1 MAVRRAL
8 HRALY
13 TLGLFVAFVVTVT
26 QVKAVTLTWNANP
39 ESDIAGYKLFWGE
52 TNTAPNV
59 RDVGNVTR
67 TEITGL
73 TAGRTYRF
81 YLTAYNTA
89 GLESD
94 PSAFVTYTAS
104 PPPIS
109 VNTAAT
115 FVRPETAIGGSWRG
129 ALGAE
134 GGLAY
139 PYGTFAPPGYVKLGA
154 YKNYPLTWST
164 STTDPR
170 ALLKRTGTDRFA
182 AAWHSTNDLFFYFNF
197 TDTAEHQVSF
207 YFVDFDRQNRQ
218 QLLEFYNHDTGKL
231 LASENISNFENGR
244 YSIWNL
250 RGNIRVKL
258 TRLAGPNVVLSAL
271 FFDKVAGGTASL
283 LSSDI
288 NTSGT
293 WKGVYGQEGGLAYP
307 YGYFVPP
314 TYVQLG
320 AYQNYPLLWASS
332 TADTRALQR
341 PNGTDRMAGAW
352 HSTNELYFFLQ
363 FKDTAT
369 HRASFYFV
377 DFDRAGR
384 QQKLEIFD
392 HINGNLLHSQI
403 ITNFA
408 NGVYKT
414 FNLSGK
420 VRLKLTKISGPNC
433 VMSGILFDP
442 AGPNTATFAEADT
455 ATSGTWKGIYGAF
468 GNTIAGETAALPAG
482 TFVASDASPL
492 IWSSS
497 TTDPTALQ
505 RPTTT
510 GRIASAWSAA
520 RQSTTTINISDTA
533 MHAIALYFV
542 DFDNKARVQT
552 VEIIDPRTGAVLDN
566 TEIINFGSG
575 VWLSYDVKGSI
586 QVRVTSL
593 NSASAV
599 LSGIFFD

>member
-1 MAVRRAL
+1 MAIRRAL

-13 TLGLFVAFVVTVT
+13 SLGLLVAVFATAAE
-26 QVKAVTLTWNANP
+26 VKAVTLTWNANP
-39 ESDIAGYKLFWGE
+39 EGDIAGYKLFWGE

-59 RDVGNVTR
+59 RDVGKVTR
-67 TEITGL
+67 ADVTGL

-81 YLTAYNTA
+81 YITAYNTA

-94 PSAFVTYTAS
+94 PSASVIYTAS

-115 FVRPETAIGGSWRG
+115 FVRPDTTLAGSWRG

-139 PYGTFAPPGYVKLGA
+139 PYGTFAPPSYVKLSA
-154 YKNYPLTWST
+154 YKNYPLTWAA

-182 AAWHSTNDLFFYFNF
+182 AAWHSTNDLLFYFNF

-218 QLLEFYNHDTGKL
+218 QLLEFYNNDTGKL
-231 LASENISNFENGR
+231 LASESIANFGDGR

-250 RGNIRVKL
+250 RGNVRVKL
-258 TRLAGPNVVLSAL
+258 SRVAGPDVVLSAF
-271 FFDKVAGGTASL
+271 FFDKLAGATATFV
-283 LSSDI
+283 SSDA
-288 NTSGT
+288 TSSGS
-293 WKGVYGQEGGLAYP
+293 WKGRYGQEGGLAYP

-314 TYVQLG
+314 TYVQLN
-320 AYQNYPLLWASS
+320 AWQNYPLLWASS
-332 TADTRALQR
+332 TTDTRALQR

-352 HSTNELYFFLQ
+352 HSTNELYFYLQ

-369 HRASFYFV
+369 HKASFYFV
-377 DFDRAGR
+377 DFDRVGR

-392 HINGNLLHSQI
+392 HINGNLLHSQV

-442 AGPNTATFAEADT
+442 SGPNIATFAEADT

-468 GNTIAGETAALPAG
+468 GNTIAGETATLPAG
-482 TFVASDASPL
+482 TTVTSSASPFV
-492 IWSSS
+492 WSTS
-497 TTDPTALQ
+497 TTDTTALQ
-505 RPTTT
+505 RPTT
-510 GRIASAWSAA
+510 GRVASAWAA
-520 RQSTTTINISDTA
+520 VRQSTTTINISDTA
-533 MHAIALYFV
+533 THAISLYFV

-566 TEIINFGSG
+566 TEIINFRSG
-575 VWLSYDVKGSI
+575 IWLSYDVKGSI

-593 NSASAV
+593 TGASAV